1 MNKSAAKEPS
11 MDEILSSIRQII
23 ADDDAGDAPVEAAAE
38 TEPQTDVADTAFD
51 IPDTLDAD
59 TVDEIADIMG
69 DQDDALE
76 LSADQIVE
84 VEEDVAA
91 FAEPDE
97 DLTTDPMMEADPI
110 TDAEPAADMD
120 EPLAGVEEP
129 DEEASE
135 EFAIPELVVPDD
147 ISFDEEMAETDP
159 APEPPVQALGETEA
173 LPDPDLSADIAE
185 RLLEPATD
193 AAVKGAFAKLG
204 NMALGAHNLTIE
216 NMIREMLRPMLKE
229 WLDENLP
236 GVVEKMVEKEIER
249 LARGG

>member
-23 ADDDAGDAPVEAAAE
+23 ADDDAGSPSPEAVAAPEEEVAA
-38 TEPQTDVADTAFD
+38 PIDFD
-51 IPDTLDAD
+51 IPEELNAAD
-59 TVDEIADIMG
+59 VEEIADVVG
-69 DQDDALE
+69 EDAGALE
-76 LSADQIVE
+76 LSSEQI

-91 FAEPDE
+91 FAEPDDDSAVE
-97 DLTTDPMMEADPI
+97 PLVLD
-110 TDAEPAADMD
+110 EPAA
-120 EPLAGVEEP
+120 
-129 DEEASE
+129 EAAE
-135 EFAIPELVVPDD
+135 EFAMPELVVPDD
-147 ISFDEEMAETDP
+147 ISFDTEPEAEA
-159 APEPPVQALGETEA
+159 APEPAAEMPASAEP
-173 LPDPDLSADIAE
+173 LPDPDLSSDLAE
-185 RLLEPATD
+185 KLLEPATD
-193 AAVKGAFAKLG
+193 IAVKGAFAKLG